1 MANDDGKIK
10 ILVLNGARF
19 NRKSIDVGT
28 TVGQFRADNNIA
40 ANATMSVDGDDVQN
54 DFVLEADHTVAATVD
69 NKNGGK
75 DVIAL

>member
-1 MANDDGKIK
+1 MADDGKIK
-10 ILVLNGARF
+10 VLVLNGAKF
-19 NRKSIDVGT
+19 NRKSIDAGT
-28 TVGQFRADNNIA
+28 TIGQFRVDNDIP

-54 DFVLEADHTVAATVD
+54 DFVLEEKHTVAATVD